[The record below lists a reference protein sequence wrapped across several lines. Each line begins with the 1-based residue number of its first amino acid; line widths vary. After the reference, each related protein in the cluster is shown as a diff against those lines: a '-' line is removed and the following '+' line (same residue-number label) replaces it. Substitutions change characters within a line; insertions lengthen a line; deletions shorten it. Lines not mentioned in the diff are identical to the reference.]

1 MHPDP
6 AYSDASSTD
15 TASRVVVAEP
25 DEHTVRSELLRQ
37 LVQRERKLSRSSA
50 LGTLLLIGAL
60 LASQPVWTLLVFATG
75 RAVSMWHSMR
85 LAQRLGE
92 RSPTADDERQ
102 QALGMSYAGL
112 SWALALLFI
121 EEPLGSHWTHA
132 LVLLVMV
139 AVSGFMSS
147 VALLSRRVLVMFM
160 LALWLPVIARGLFIV
175 ADGKGWLLLAA
186 ISYVIAQCHFGFWQ
200 QRKAYEA
207 MVLQLRNQALVTALE
222 LARADALQQSRA
234 VAHTNAQLQAALSR
248 VSHLA
253 SHDELTQQL
262 NRRAF
267 LARMTE
273 LEQNR
278 ATYGLCLVDL
288 DHFKSI
294 NDQHGH
300 QVGDEVLVLTAQTLQ
315 AHLRPDDVLARWGGE
330 EFVICL
336 APRSVGDMQE
346 VTQRLCQTLTQLGPP
361 LLPQGVRV
369 SGSFGLALWMP
380 EAIELEEALIVAD
393 QALYQAKREGRNR
406 VCSAP
411 VAMAAATA

>member
-6 AYSDASSTD
+6 ANPDAQSAD
-15 TASRVVVAEP
+15 TPSRVVVAEP
-25 DEHTVRSELLRQ
+25 SEYLVRSELLRQ

-60 LASQPVWTLLVFATG
+60 WHSQPLWTLLVFTAG
-75 RAVSMWHSMR
+75 RAVSMWHSTR
-85 LAQRLGE
+85 LAQQLGD
-92 RSPTADDERQ
+92 RAPTANDERQ

-147 VALLSRRVLVMFM
+147 VTVLSRRVLVMFM

-175 ADGKGWLLLAA
+175 ADGKAWLLLAA
-186 ISYVIAQCHFGFWQ
+186 VSYVVAQCHFGFWQ
-200 QRKAYEA
+200 QRRAYEA
-207 MVLQLRNQALVTALE
+207 MELQLRNQALVSALE
-222 LARADALQQSRA
+222 TARGDALRHSRA
-234 VAHTNAQLQAALSR
+234 LTQTNAQLQVALSR

-267 LARMTE
+267 LAHMAALDQEEAPRFI
-273 LEQNR
+273 
-278 ATYGLCLVDL
+278 CLVDL

-300 QVGDEVLVLTAQTLQ
+300 QVGDQVLALTAQTLRS
-315 AHLRPDDVLARWGGE
+315 HLRPDDVLARWGGE

-336 APRSVGDMQE
+336 APRNLDEAQT
-346 VTQRLCQTLTQLGPP
+346 VTQRLRLALEQLGPP
-361 LLPQGVRV
+361 RLPAGVQV
-369 SGSFGLALWMP
+369 SGSFGLALWEP
-380 EAIELEEALIVAD
+380 CTTDLGDALIAAD

-406 VCSAP
+406 VCLAP
-411 VAMAAATA
+411 MAMAV

>member
-6 AYSDASSTD
+6 AYFD
-15 TASRVVVAEP
+15 TPSADMAARVVVAEP

-60 LASQPVWTLLVFATG
+60 MSSQPLWTLWVFTAG

-92 RSPTADDERQ
+92 RPPTADDERQ

-186 ISYVIAQCHFGFWQ
+186 VSYVVAQCHFGFWQ

-207 MVLQLRNQALVTALE
+207 MVLQLRNQALVSALE
-222 LARADALQQSRA
+222 AARAEALRHSRV
-234 VAHTNAQLQAALSR
+234 VAQTNAQLQVALSR

-267 LARMTE
+267 LARMAD
-273 LEQNR
+273 LEKSR
-278 ATYGLCLVDL
+278 TTYAVCLVDL

-315 AHLRPDDVLARWGGE
+315 THLRSDDVLARWGGE

-336 APRSVGDMQE
+336 APRSAEDIQS
-346 VTQRLCQTLTQLGPP
+346 VTQRLCLALDELKPPQLP
-361 LLPQGVRV
+361 LGVRV
-369 SGSFGLALWMP
+369 SGSFGVALWTP
-380 EAIELEEALIVAD
+380 ETVDLEEALIVAD

-406 VCSAP
+406 VCTASMASAA
-411 VAMAAATA
+411 VM